1 MQNRCGRNRQR
12 PKRRAIYCPV
22 HKCSLESVSQKYPL
36 CAHCPEHLQQS
47 GVGKRSAQMLISA
60 QGSVTLNGEWLEK
73 FWCSSCQESNWYRV
87 SKRDTTYQCN
97 VAPREMWQRAVGVS
111 DPQGNPSVGQFT
123 RRHAGG
129 TKG

>member
-1 MQNRCGRNRQR
+1 MQKSCVR
-12 PKRRAIYCPV
+12 KRKHSKRAIYCPI
-22 HKCSLESVSQKYPL
+22 HNCSLDSVSHKYQL
-36 CAHCPEHLQQS
+36 YADSPEHLQQS

-97 VAPREMWQRAVGVS
+97 VAAREMWQRAVGVR

>member
-22 HKCSLESVSQKYPL
+22 HKCSLESVSQKYQL
-36 CAHCPEHLQQS
+36 YADSPEHLQQS

-73 FWCSSCQESNWYRV
+73 FWCSSCQESNWYHIRKCL
-87 SKRDTTYQCN
+87 STYQCN

-111 DPQGNPSVGQFT
+111 DPQGNPSVGEFT

>member
-1 MQNRCGRNRQR
+1 MQKSCVR
-12 PKRRAIYCPV
+12 KRKHSKRAIYCPI
-22 HKCSLESVSQKYPL
+22 HNCSLDSVSQKYQL
-36 CAHCPEHLQQS
+36 YADSPEHLQQS

-60 QGSVTLNGEWLEK
+60 QGSVTLNREWLEK
-73 FWCSSCQESNWYRV
+73 FWCSSCQESNWYHIRKCL
-87 SKRDTTYQCN
+87 STYQCN

-111 DPQGNPSVGQFT
+111 DPQGNPSVGEFT

>member
-1 MQNRCGRNRQR
+1 VQQRCVR
-12 PKRRAIYCPV
+12 KRKHSKRAIYCPI
-22 HKCSLESVSQKYPL
+22 HNCYLHSVSQKYL
-36 CAHCPEHLQQS
+36 LYADCTEHLQQR
-47 GVGKRSAQMLISA
+47 GVGKRSARMLIA
-60 QGSVTLNGEWLEK
+60 TRGAVTLNDEWLEK

-87 SKRDTTYQCN
+87 SKSDTSYQCN
-97 VAPREMWQRAVGVS
+97 VAPREMWQRAVGVR

>member
-1 MQNRCGRNRQR
+1 MQSRCVR
-12 PKRRAIYCPV
+12 KRKHSKRAIYCPI
-22 HKCSLESVSQKYPL
+22 HNCFLDSVSQKYPL
-36 CAHCPEHLQQS
+36 YAHFPEHLQQS

-60 QGSVTLNGEWLEK
+60 QGSLTLDREWLEK

-123 RRHAGG
+123 RCQARG
-129 TKG
+129 TNG

>member
-1 MQNRCGRNRQR
+1 MQKSCVR
-12 PKRRAIYCPV
+12 KRKHSKRAIYCPI
-22 HKCSLESVSQKYPL
+22 HNCSLDSVSQKYQL
-36 CAHCPEHLQQS
+36 YADSPEHLQQS

-73 FWCSSCQESNWYRV
+73 FWCSSCQESNWYHIRKCL
-87 SKRDTTYQCN
+87 STYQCN